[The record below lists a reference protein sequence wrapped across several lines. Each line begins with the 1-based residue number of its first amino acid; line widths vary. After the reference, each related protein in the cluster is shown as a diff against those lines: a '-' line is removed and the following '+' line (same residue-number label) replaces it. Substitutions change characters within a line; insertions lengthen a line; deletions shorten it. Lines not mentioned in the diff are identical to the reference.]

1 MDHCATSLVSFR
13 LFLHDRFMS
22 RRPHAPDSLLP
33 PLAVIPAAG
42 QARRLGR
49 LPCSKE
55 ILPLPAVA
63 DGVPLLTTGVEF
75 ALKSASAA
83 GAEEAVIVVTP
94 HKSDI
99 QLYLGDGR
107 RCGVAVEY
115 LRVASSGS
123 CPETVAAAAK
133 SAGDR
138 DILLL
143 FPDILWTPTRLAG
156 SLADLRGAGA
166 AVALALVPSTQGAK
180 VDIVDLRPSGRIA
193 GLSVKP
199 GAAAAG
205 LTWTCARWS
214 PEFTELLVSELPKMR
229 KTLEAEP
236 HIGHFVGCAINR
248 GWVVKGCSAAA
259 GRALDI
265 GTLDDYFRAWEDP
278 DYGISEFC
286 GHIEP

>member
-1 MDHCATSLVSFR
+1 
-13 LFLHDRFMS
+13 MS
-22 RRPHAPDSLLP
+22 RRPRVPGPLPP

-55 ILPLPAVA
+55 VLPLPAVV
-63 DGVPLLTTGVEF
+63 DGAPMLTTGVDF
-75 ALKSASAA
+75 ALKTASSA
-83 GAEEAVIVVTP
+83 GAEEAVIVLTP
-94 HKSDI
+94 DKSDI
-99 QLYLGDGR
+99 NAYVGDGR
-107 RCGVAVEY
+107 HCGIAVEY
-115 LRVASSGS
+115 VQIASSAS

-133 SAGDR
+133 TAGDR

-156 SLADLRGAGA
+156 SLADRREAGA
-166 AVALALVPSTQGAK
+166 ALALALVPSTQGEK
-180 VDIVDLRPSGRIA
+180 VDIVEMRPSGRIS
-193 GLSVKP
+193 GLRVKP
-199 GAAAAG
+199 GAGAAG

-236 HIGHFVGCAINR
+236 HIGHFVACAIDS
-248 GWVVKGCSAAA
+248 GWVVDGCSAAV

-265 GTLDDYFRAWEDP
+265 GTPDDYFRAWESP
-278 DYGISEFC
+278 GSGIAARYGHSES
-286 GHIEP
+286 